1 MYGYYLRACE
11 NALPAGAREEFQKME
26 MH

>member
-11 NALPAGAREEFQKME
+11 NALPAGAREEFQKIE
-26 MH
+26 AQ